1 MLLGK
6 EHPLMEYVYPAV
18 FLANGDGSY
27 TVTYPDLPG
36 CISEGK
42 SLANAMY
49 MAQSAL
55 AQWAEYHADKKTDMP
70 KASAVQDIQTKPG
83 EFASLVRAEVKGGSA
98 VRRTVSI
105 PKWMDK
111 KAIESG
117 LSLSR
122 VLQDALS
129 EKLAR

>member
-1 MLLGK
+1 
-6 EHPLMEYVYPAV
+6 MEYVYPAI
-18 FLANGDGSY
+18 FHRNKDESY

-42 SLANAMY
+42 NLGNALF

-55 AQWAEYHADKKTDMP
+55 KQWIGYLTDKELEIP
-70 KASAVQDIQTKPG
+70 SASAFESIKTSKV
-83 EFASLVRAEVKGGSA
+83 ELVNFICVEVKDTKA
-98 VRRTVSI
+98 IKRTVSI
-105 PKWMDK
+105 PKWMDEK
-111 KAIESG
+111 VVQSG

-129 EKLAR
+129 ERLA